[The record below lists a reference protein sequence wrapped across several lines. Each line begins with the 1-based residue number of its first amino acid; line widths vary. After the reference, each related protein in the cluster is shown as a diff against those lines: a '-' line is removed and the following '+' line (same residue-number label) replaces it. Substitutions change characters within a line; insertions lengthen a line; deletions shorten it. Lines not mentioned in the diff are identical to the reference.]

1 MSRGH
6 LGRKEGAGRVRFG
19 VIANP
24 NARFVRSHPKIQ
36 EALAKLGPERVR
48 LTPSID
54 ELPFAITS
62 LLREEGV
69 NVLGICGGDGT
80 VHHTLNALVQVC
92 SSSSN
97 EAEAETFRL
106 PPVTL
111 LRGGTLNIVARAL
124 QVEGQTVRLLQRMER
139 DFADGPLE
147 CLPIRQ
153 LNVLGVRDGEGNV
166 RYGFI
171 FGSEITAL
179 CLELYEKRFGAG
191 YMGLIRFLRAVLKAY
206 WVKNALW
213 RQFEPLLTKPAGSLC
228 LEDRIIEYQAVV
240 ASTVDIKLLAGLITG
255 MEVEL
260 HQRGTLGVRLM
271 LPQTPTQLVRN
282 LPNLLL
288 GRDGFGLVD
297 RPCIDRLELRE
308 PIAFS
313 FDGEVFPKPQHPG
326 VMELFSPS
334 WSLPVVAPLR

>member
-1 MSRGH
+1 MSRGSF
-6 LGRKEGAGRVRFG
+6 GGKEGARRVRLG

-36 EALAKLGPERVR
+36 EALAALGPRRVR
-48 LTPSID
+48 LTQSID
-54 ELPFAITS
+54 ELPQAIAS
-62 LLREEGV
+62 LLHEEGV

-92 SSSSN
+92 AVSSSESKGL
-97 EAEAETFRL
+97 EL
-106 PPVTL
+106 PPVAL

-124 QVEGQTVRLLQRMER
+124 QVEGQTVRLLQRLER
-139 DFADGPLE
+139 KFSKGPIE
-147 CLPIRQ
+147 QLPIRQ
-153 LNVLGVRDGEGNV
+153 LNVLGVRDGAGSV

-191 YMGLIRFLRAVLKAY
+191 YMGLARFLRAVLKAY
-206 WVKNALW
+206 LVKNALW
-213 RQFEPLLTKPAGSLC
+213 RQFEPLLIKPAGSLR
-228 LEDRIIEYQAVV
+228 LEDTIMEYQAVV

-260 HQRGTLGVRLM
+260 HQRGMLGVRLM

-297 RPCIDRLELRE
+297 RPCIRKLELLE
-308 PIAFS
+308 PIAYS
-313 FDGEVFPKPQHPG
+313 FDGEVFTKPEHPG
-326 VMELFSPS
+326 NMELFSPS